1 MRAMMEAG
9 EEFNVVPYGTEALGV
24 MRIEKGHAAGPE
36 LNGQTSAYDLGM
48 GGMVSGKK
56 DFIGYKLGLREELQR
71 SDGMQ
76 MVGFKPVNKAD
87 LVDKG
92 HSMAGSHLLD
102 LREKPTTENDQGWIS
117 SSIYSPMLGCYIGLG
132 FIKNGLNRKGEFV
145 RAVDLVRGSDI
156 EVEICSPHFYD
167 PEGGRLR
174 V

>member
-1 MRAMMEAG
+1 MLIYLKK
-9 EEFNVVPYGTEALGV
+9 NTTEIYMINLNKFE
-24 MRIEKGHAAGPE
+24 RYPLTFGP
-36 LNGQTSAYDLGM
+36 
-48 GGMVSGKK
+48 
-56 DFIGYKLGLREELQR
+56 YKLGLREELQR
-71 SDGMQ
+71 SDRMQ
-76 MVGFKPVNKAD
+76 MVGFKPVNKSD
-87 LVDKG
+87 LVEKG
-92 HSMAGSHLLD
+92 FSMAGSHLLG

-132 FIKNGLNRKGEFV
+132 FIKDGLNRKGEFV

>member
-1 MRAMMEAG
+1 MEAG
-9 EEFNVVPYGTEALGV
+9 QEFDVVPYGTEALGV

-71 SDGMQ
+71 NDRMQ
-76 MVGFKPVNKAD
+76 MVGFKPVNKND
-87 LVDKG
+87 LVEKG
-92 HSMAGSHLLD
+92 YSMAGSHLLG
-102 LREKPTTENDQGWIS
+102 LRDEATTENDQGWIS

-132 FIKNGLNRKGEFV
+132 FIKDGLNRKGEFV
-145 RAVDLVRGSDI
+145 RAVDLVRDSDI

>member
-1 MRAMMEAG
+1 
-9 EEFNVVPYGTEALGV
+9 
-24 MRIEKGHAAGPE
+24 
-36 LNGQTSAYDLGM
+36 M

-71 SDGMQ
+71 SDRMQ

-102 LREKPTTENDQGWIS
+102 LRDKPTTENDQGWIS

-132 FIKNGLNRKGEFV
+132 FIKDGLNRKGEFV

>member
-9 EEFNVVPYGTEALGV
+9 EEFNVVPYGTEAIGV

-71 SDGMQ
+71 SDRMQ

-92 HSMAGSHLLD
+92 NSMAGSHLLD
-102 LREKPTTENDQGWIS
+102 LREKPTTENYQGWIS

-132 FIKNGLNRKGEFV
+132 FIKKGLNRKGEFV

-156 EVEICSPHFYD
+156 EVEICSPHFHD

>member
-1 MRAMMEAG
+1 MRVMMEAG
-9 EEFNVVPYGTEALGV
+9 KEFNVVPYGTEALGV

-71 SDGMQ
+71 SDRMQ
-76 MVGFKPVNKAD
+76 MVGFKPVNKSD
-87 LVDKG
+87 LVEKG
-92 HSMAGSHLLD
+92 FSMAGSHLLG
-102 LREKPTTENDQGWIS
+102 LREKPITENDQGWIS

-132 FIKNGLNRKGEFV
+132 FIKDGLNRKGEFV

-174 V
+174 E